1 MGIFG
6 AMVTA
11 VTGLQAQSYALENI
25 SGNIANSRTTGFKR
39 VDTSFV
45 DLIPELGYNRE
56 YAGSVLASGANTI
69 ALQGDLT
76 TTQVGT
82 NMAINGSGMFIVKE
96 RTDTSGAKAVFGGP
110 DLYTRRGDFQLDKDG
125 HLVNG
130 AGYYL
135 MGVAIDPVS
144 GAASGSKP
152 DLITIS
158 GDNLPARQT
167 AAITYRANLPSYPL
181 TNAASASVANS
192 ELLAAAGYTVDPRAT
207 GAGYVAGAD
216 VTKFLNESIAGGA
229 VTVYNSDGAPLNLQL
244 RWAKTQNAAGGGDSW
259 NLFYQENAS
268 ATGATPAWRNIG
280 SDFTFDAAGSLT
292 SASSITVPAFT
303 VAGAS
308 VGPVALNFGTGG
320 LSQFADANGQVQVNA
335 VQQDGYATGVL
346 DGVKLGDNGRIV
358 GSYSNGQV
366 VALAQVLVADFN
378 GANWLKRRDGGAFEQ
393 TVESGAP
400 IVNQGGGALVGGALE
415 DSNSDISEEFSKMIV
430 TQQAYSA
437 NTRVISTAQQ
447 MLQDALN
454 IIR

>member
-6 AMVTA
+6 AMVTS

-45 DLIPELGYNRE
+45 DLIPDLGYNRE
-56 YAGSVLASGANTI
+56 YAGSVLANGVNTI

-96 RTDTSGAKAVFGGP
+96 RTDTTGGKAVFGGP

-135 MGVAIDPVS
+135 MGVAVDPLT
-144 GAASGSKP
+144 GAATGSKP

-158 GDNLPARQT
+158 GDNLPAKQT
-167 AAITYRANLPSYPL
+167 TSVDYRANLPGYPN
-181 TNAASASVANS
+181 TNSANAAVANS
-192 ELLAAAGYTVDPRAT
+192 ELLAAAGYSVDPRTT

-216 VTKFLNESIAGGA
+216 VTRFLNESIAGGA
-229 VTVYNSDGAPLNLQL
+229 VTVYNSDGAPINLQL
-244 RWAKTQNAAGGGDSW
+244 RWAKTQNAAGGGDTW
-259 NLFYQENAS
+259 NLFYQENSS
-268 ATGATPAWRNIG
+268 ATGATPAWRNVG
-280 SDFTFDAAGSLT
+280 AAFTFDASGKMT
-292 SASSITVPAFT
+292 SAASVTVPSFT
-303 VAGAS
+303 VGGAS
-308 VGPVALNFGTGG
+308 VGPVALNFGTG
-320 LSQFADANGQVQVNA
+320 LSQFADANGQVQVNT
-335 VQQDGYATGVL
+335 VQQDGYASGVL
-346 DGVKLGDNGRIV
+346 DGVKLGDNGRLV

-366 VALAQVLVADFN
+366 LALAQVLVADFN
-378 GANWLKRRDGGAFEQ
+378 GTNWLKRRDGGAFEQ
-393 TVESGAP
+393 TVGSGAP
-400 IVNQGGGALVGGALE
+400 VINQGGNQLVGAALE
-415 DSNSDISEEFSKMIV
+415 ESNSDISEEFSKMIV